1 MNDVTGLGIGYFTG
15 WNRPTN
21 AEGNARKINDGVE
34 AACLEIVDRINRT
47 KDSATDKELI
57 DLSMCLSGL
66 ITAWNLSSLRAGY
79 SAFPPITPCFG
90 SADAEGGAS

>member
-15 WNRPTN
+15 WNRPTD
-21 AEGNARKINDGVE
+21 AEENARKINDGVE

-66 ITAWNLSSLRAGY
+66 ITAWNLASLRAWY
-79 SAFPPITPCFG
+79 SAFPPMTTGFG
-90 SADAEGGAS
+90 STEGGAS

>member
-15 WNRPTN
+15 LNRPTD
-21 AEGNARKINDGVE
+21 AETNARKINDGVE
-34 AACLEIVDRINRT
+34 TACLEIVDRINRT

-66 ITAWNLSSLRAGY
+66 ISAWNLSSLRAGY
-79 SAFPPITPCFG
+79 SAFPPYMSCFG

>member
-1 MNDVTGLGIGYFTG
+1 MDKTTEFAIGMFPS
-15 WNRPTN
+15 WSCPTN
-21 AEGNARKINDGVE
+21 AEANARKINDGVE
-34 AACLEIVDRINRT
+34 TACLEIVDRINRT

-79 SAFPPITPCFG
+79 SAYPPYTPCFG
-90 SADAEGGAS
+90 STDAEGGAS